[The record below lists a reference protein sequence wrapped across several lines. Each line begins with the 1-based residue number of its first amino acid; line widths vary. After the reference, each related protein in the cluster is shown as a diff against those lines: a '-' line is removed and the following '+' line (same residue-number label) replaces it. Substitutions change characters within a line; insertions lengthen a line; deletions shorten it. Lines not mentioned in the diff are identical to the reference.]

1 MEDINN
7 LSAEDMKKLYDEDC
21 SLCSSLGSELLS
33 EAASLLLEDP
43 DKLAELLSP
52 EDIAEIEEL
61 RKQIDMQVDIDEL
74 NVGTQSLKAAEKGK

>member
-7 LSAEDMKKLYDEDC
+7 LNAEDLEKLYDEDYSQC
-21 SLCSSLGSELLS
+21 GGLGSELLS

-52 EDIAEIEEL
+52 EDIEEIEEL
-61 RKQIDMQVDIDEL
+61 RKQIDAYIDIEEL
-74 NVGTQSLKAAEKGK
+74 NVATQSLKAADKGK